1 MTKIRFINL
10 VRVLGLI
17 LVLGYHLFERFLPG
31 GFLGVDIFFV
41 ISGYLIT
48 ALIFSEFERNNRFCF
63 VSYIKKRFNRIF
75 PPMLFMVV
83 STLPF
88 VKLLPDDFTANLS
101 RQIAAVLGFVTNYF
115 EIAIGG
121 SYEARLLPHLYIH
134 TWTLG
139 LEVAY
144 YIFWGGF
151 CALIIR
157 SFSNVASDIKNKI
170 IKGILV
176 CSAVVVSVLS
186 YINMQYLFNT
196 NLSKSVAY
204 LATTSHIFPF
214 FVGSIVGVLFGFKLS
229 DKVSLKLIKRAK
241 FFKIFSSVVLVIVL
255 GVIAYLACVV
265 NYGSIFVYRHGFLIV
280 TILTGLAIVLA
291 RILHEVVSQSHKE
304 SVIIAHLANIS
315 YAMYLFH
322 WPFYI
327 ICSNICPKD
336 KAVTTLVLSYVF
348 SLIVY
353 YLVDPIF
360 RGSVKKNKKY
370 VVIEALL
377 CIAVV
382 GCMFIDAKVLLNQKD
397 ITALENEQMVG
408 NIVQNIDKIENL
420 KIGINNINEE
430 PVLERR
436 GIYNFDKLDVNSRQ
450 KQKVSLTPIPEE
462 KNVVNEVKTNEDKNE
477 QQVSNDSSDMTGS
490 EEVKE
495 KIIPVAVDTKVA
507 DTKVVD
513 ASVLEDKTTSPT
525 NHVEEEVSTVTLI
538 GDSVALGARKNI
550 IDTIPNTYADTK
562 GSRNLKQGYSTVM
575 ELQQR
580 GELGLY
586 VVVALGTNG
595 YGEWK
600 MYIDKII
607 NDLEPGHRLLFVT
620 PYDGRWNPSWFSYK
634 TTEYLRSIKD
644 TYSFVTIIDWAGEVS
659 KDPSL
664 VGADKIHIGGHT
676 KGIKAFTNKI
686 VEGIEEASKKSIK

>member
-17 LVLGYHLFERFLPG
+17 LVLGYHLIERFLPG

-48 ALIFSEFERNNRFCF
+48 ALIFSEFERNNKFCF
-63 VSYIKKRFNRIF
+63 VPYIKKRFNRIF

-101 RQIAAVLGFVTNYF
+101 RQIAAVLGFATNYF

-176 CSAVVVSVLS
+176 CSAVIVGALS

-196 NLSKSVAY
+196 MLNKSVAY

-214 FVGSIVGVLFGFKLS
+214 FVGSIVGVLFGFKVS

-241 FFKIFSSVVLVIVL
+241 FFKIFSSVVLVMIL

-265 NYGSIFVYRHGFLIV
+265 NYGSIFVYRHGFLLV

-291 RILHEVVSQSHKE
+291 RILHEVVSKRHKE
-304 SVIIAHLANIS
+304 SVIIEHLANIS

-327 ICSNICPKD
+327 ICSNIFPKY
-336 KAVTTLVLSYVF
+336 KAITTLILSYVF

-353 YLVDPIF
+353 YLVDPVF

-370 VVIEALL
+370 VVIEALV

-382 GCMFIDAKVLLNQKD
+382 GCTFVDAKVLLNQKD

-408 NIVQNIDKIENL
+408 NVVQNIDKIENL

-430 PVLERR
+430 PVLERK
-436 GIYNFDKLDVNSRQ
+436 GIYNFDKLDVNSTQ

-462 KNVVNEVKTNEDKNE
+462 KNVVNEAKTNEYKNE

-490 EEVKE
+490 KEVKE
-495 KIIPVAVDTKVA
+495 KIIPVTVDTN
-507 DTKVVD
+507 VVD
-513 ASVLEDKTTSPT
+513 TSTLEDKTASST
-525 NHVEEEVSTVTLI
+525 NPVQEGVRTVTLI

-562 GSRNLKQGYSTVM
+562 GSRNLKQGYSVIM

-580 GELGLY
+580 GELGSY
-586 VVVALGTNG
+586 VIVALGTNG
-595 YGEWK
+595 YSEWK

-620 PYDGRWNPSWFSYK
+620 PYDGRWNSSWFSYK

-644 TYSFVTIIDWAGEVS
+644 TYSFVTIVDWAGEVS

-664 VGADKIHIGGHT
+664 VGADKIHIGGYT

-686 VEGIEEASKKSIK
+686 IEGIEEASKKSTK